1 MRTKVRTESDMVL
14 PPVSRMELLRLEL
27 RLVPAQDRADALQE
41 AWVAHLEGRNP
52 AQAVNTYARRQRRRR
67 RLTTGLA

>member
-1 MRTKVRTESDMVL
+1 MRTKVRMESTVVL
-14 PPVSRMELLRLEL
+14 PPVSRVELLRLEL

-52 AQAVNTYARRQRRRR
+52 MQAVNTYAKRQRRRR
-67 RLTTGLA
+67 MATGLGW